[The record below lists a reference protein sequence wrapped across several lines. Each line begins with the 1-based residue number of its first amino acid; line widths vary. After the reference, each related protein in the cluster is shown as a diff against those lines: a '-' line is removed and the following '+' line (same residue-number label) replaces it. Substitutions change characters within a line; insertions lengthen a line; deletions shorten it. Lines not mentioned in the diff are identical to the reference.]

1 MNMTV
6 EEEEHCDELG
16 EEEMTPSESSPD
28 KKSPGANDAKV
39 QTQKLS
45 GDGVAST
52 VTKAKFAEKNGAV
65 IAAEAA
71 ARRRHLQQ
79 QQQQHHQRQQQVWAL
94 KQFCSLYL

>member
-52 VTKAKFAEKNGAV
+52 VTEAKFAEKNGAV

-79 QQQQHHQRQQQVWAL
+79 QQHHQRQQQVWAL

>member
-28 KKSPGANDAKV
+28 KKSPGANYAKV

-79 QQQQHHQRQQQVWAL
+79 QQHHQRQQQVWAL